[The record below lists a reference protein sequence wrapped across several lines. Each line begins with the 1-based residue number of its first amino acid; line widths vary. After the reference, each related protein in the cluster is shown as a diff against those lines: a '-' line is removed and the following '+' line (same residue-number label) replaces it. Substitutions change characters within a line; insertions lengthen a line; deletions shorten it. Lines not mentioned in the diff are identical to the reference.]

1 VNYRLG
7 IDEELVE
14 LLGHQSPVR
23 TDFKFGLPVFFC
35 GSSFRSLYIVFS
47 CLLHTVIF
55 TNFTAYA
62 MLSANYTKVGSKE
75 YPCILFYSKYFVMV
89 IIISKAIN

>member
-35 GSSFRSLYIVFS
+35 ESSFRSLHIVFS

-62 MLSANYTKVGSKE
+62 MLSANYTKIGTKE
-75 YPCILFYSKYFVMV
+75 YPCSFFIANIL
-89 IIISKAIN
+89 